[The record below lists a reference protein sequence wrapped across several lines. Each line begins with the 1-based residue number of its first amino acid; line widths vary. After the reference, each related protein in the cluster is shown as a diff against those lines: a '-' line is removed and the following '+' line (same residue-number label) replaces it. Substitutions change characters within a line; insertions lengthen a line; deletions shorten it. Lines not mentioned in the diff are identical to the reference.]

1 MLNPLDRQH
10 YGKWSHYVINAVGI
24 NTQSEMSHS
33 KLHMSQKE
41 ERLKKS
47 EMQFTSE
54 IPEQKITV
62 MM

>member
-1 MLNPLDRQH
+1 M
-10 YGKWSHYVINAVGI
+10 INAVGI
-24 NTQSEMSHS
+24 NTQSEKMSHS

-41 ERLKKS
+41 ERFKKS